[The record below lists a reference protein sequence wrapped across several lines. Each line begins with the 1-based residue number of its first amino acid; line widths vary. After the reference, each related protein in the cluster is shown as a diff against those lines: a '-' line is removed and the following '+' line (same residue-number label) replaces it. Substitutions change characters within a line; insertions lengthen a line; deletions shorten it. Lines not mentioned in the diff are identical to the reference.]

1 MLWIALHPFRSF
13 EPPRHW
19 ALAYTPRVCP
29 FEDALLLEAAA
40 SQRLYRGRR
49 RLLNAVWRTAQQ
61 HGHTTMAVAHTA
73 HAALA
78 LLRSVPDTGSGTV
91 ALHLRDPQHQLDLLP
106 LHTLSAWRPHLAT
119 AHALGCHTLG
129 HVRQLPRSGVAQ
141 RFGPDALMALDR
153 TYGLQPET
161 IVWPELPE
169 IFDVA
174 LELPGRIDH
183 AEGLVFATRRLL
195 RQLVLWLQE
204 RQSGVTQLQLVWSH
218 DRLRRQGTAEGVLEW
233 RTAAPTRDA
242 AHLERVLAERLAR
255 TTLEAPV
262 LGLRLRALGVE
273 ALHTQTA
280 NLLDPTA
287 RGQSDAHATGATA
300 LTQTLEKLCARLGT
314 GQVLRG
320 SLQAQHHPEQMQRW
334 EEATKEPLPGAGK
347 AGKPVG
353 TPAGTPFRS
362 KASARPSSSQLSAQP
377 GTHALL
383 PGWLL
388 PQPLPLSTQ
397 PPDTP
402 CYHGPLQ
409 LLGRPHRVETSWWQ
423 CAEKREGE
431 DEGEDEDEGHAKE
444 KAPAAPG
451 CIQRDYFVAES
462 PRAGLVWV
470 FRERQVAASHLG
482 TPPPGTPP
490 SEASRWFLHGIYG

>member
-1 MLWIALHPFRSF
+1 MLWIALYPLQSF

-49 RLLNAVWRTAQQ
+49 RLLAAVWSTAQQ
-61 HGHTTMAVAHTA
+61 HGHTGMAVAPTA
-73 HAALA
+73 HAALG
-78 LLRSVPDTGSGTV
+78 LLRGGAHGVQGLQGVRV
-91 ALHLRDPQHQLDLLP
+91 AVSHQQLDPLP

-129 HVRQLPRSGVAQ
+129 DVRQLPRPGVAQ
-141 RFGPDALMALDR
+141 RFGTEALRALDH

-161 IVWPELPE
+161 IIWPELPE
-169 IFDVA
+169 VFDVA

-204 RQSGVTQLQLVWSH
+204 RQAGVTHLQLVWSH
-218 DRLRRQGTAEGVLEW
+218 DRLRRHDAVEGVLDW

-242 AHLERVLAERLAR
+242 THLERVLAERLAR

-262 LGLRLRALGVE
+262 LGLRLRALDVE
-273 ALHTQTA
+273 PLHTQTPC
-280 NLLDPTA
+280 LLDPTA
-287 RGQSDAHATGATA
+287 RGQGKAHATGATA

-320 SLQAQHHPEQMQRW
+320 SLQAQHDPGQMQRW

-347 AGKPVG
+347 ANTPAGKPV
-353 TPAGTPFRS
+353 RS
-362 KASARPSSSQLSAQP
+362 KASARPSSSKLSTQP

-397 PPDTP
+397 PPDIP

-409 LLGRPHRVETSWWQ
+409 LLGRAHRVETSWWECPHEAGDDSENDNQ
-423 CAEKREGE
+423 AGS
-431 DEGEDEDEGHAKE
+431 
-444 KAPAAPG
+444 
-451 CIQRDYFVAES
+451 IQRDYFVAES

-470 FRERQVAASHLG
+470 FRERLARSTTAL
-482 TPPPGTPP
+482 TPSTARNAHNTLPGT
-490 SEASRWFLHGIYG
+490 SRWFLHGIYG

>member
-1 MLWIALHPFRSF
+1 MLWIALHPLQPLSPDTPPSSLAGFP
-13 EPPRHW
+13 PPRHW
-19 ALAYTPRVCP
+19 ALAYTPRVRP

-49 RLLNAVWRTAQQ
+49 RLLAAVWRTAQQ
-61 HGHTTMAVAHTA
+61 HGHTAMAVAPTA

-78 LLRSVPDTGSGTV
+78 LLRAGAHSVQGLQGVQV
-91 ALHLRDPQHQLDLLP
+91 AVSHQHLDALP

-119 AHALGCHTLG
+119 AHALGCQTLG
-129 HVRQLPRSGVAQ
+129 DVRQLPRSGVAQ
-141 RFGPDALMALDR
+141 RFGTEALQALDL

-169 IFDVA
+169 VFDVA

-195 RQLVLWLQE
+195 RHLVLWLQE
-204 RQSGVTQLQLVWSH
+204 RQSGVTHLELIWIH
-218 DRLRRQGTAEGVLEW
+218 DRLRHHDAAEGVLDW

-242 AHLERVLAERLAR
+242 THLERILAERLAR

-273 ALHTQTA
+273 PLHTLTPS
-280 NLLDPTA
+280 LLDPGA
-287 RGQSDAHATGATA
+287 RGQGNAHATGATA

-320 SLQAQHHPEQMQRW
+320 SLQAQHNPGQMQRW
-334 EEATKEPLPGAGK
+334 EEATTEPLPGAGK
-347 AGKPVG
+347 LD
-353 TPAGTPFRS
+353 TPGRS
-362 KASARPSSSQLSAQP
+362 KASVRPSSSKLSTQP

-388 PQPLPLSTQ
+388 TQPLPLSTQ

-409 LLGRPHRVETSWWQ
+409 LLGRAHRVETSWWERPQ
-423 CAEKREGE
+423 EAGDDSEIDNQAGS
-431 DEGEDEDEGHAKE
+431 
-444 KAPAAPG
+444 
-451 CIQRDYFVAES
+451 IQRDYFVAES

-470 FRERQVAASHLG
+470 FRERLARTTATSVA
-482 TPPPGTPP
+482 PPG
-490 SEASRWFLHGIYG
+490 ASRWFLHGIYG

>member
-1 MLWIALHPFRSF
+1 MLWIALHPLQPLSPDT
-13 EPPRHW
+13 PPSSWAGFPPPQHW

-49 RLLNAVWRTAQQ
+49 RLLSAVWRTAQQ
-61 HGHTTMAVAHTA
+61 HGHTAMAVAPTA

-78 LLRSVPDTGSGTV
+78 LLRTGVQGVQV
-91 ALHLRDPQHQLDLLP
+91 AVSHQQLDTLP
-106 LHTLSAWRPHLAT
+106 LHTLSAWRPHVAT

-129 HVRQLPRSGVAQ
+129 DVRHLPRSGVGQ
-141 RFGPDALMALDR
+141 RFGPQALHALDC

-169 IFDVA
+169 VFDVA

-204 RQSGVTQLQLVWSH
+204 RQAGVTQLQLVWSH
-218 DRLRRQGTAEGVLEW
+218 DRLRRHDTPEGLLEW

-242 AHLERVLAERLAR
+242 SHLERVLAERLAR

-262 LGLRLRALGVE
+262 LGLRLRAPGVE
-273 ALHTQTA
+273 ALHTQTPS
-280 NLLDPTA
+280 LLDPSA
-287 RGQSDAHATGATA
+287 HGQGAGQATGATA
-300 LTQTLEKLCARLGT
+300 LVQTLEKLCARLGS

-320 SLQAQHHPEQMQRW
+320 QLLAQHHPGQMQRW
-334 EEATKEPLPGAGK
+334 EEATALPPPNREP
-347 AGKPVG
+347 
-353 TPAGTPFRS
+353 
-362 KASARPSSSQLSAQP
+362 AQP
-377 GTHALL
+377 GIHALL

-409 LLGRPHRVETSWWQ
+409 LLGRAHRVETSWWECPQ
-423 CAEKREGE
+423 EAADEPGSEGRSRR
-431 DEGEDEDEGHAKE
+431 
-444 KAPAAPG
+444 
-451 CIQRDYFVAES
+451 IQRDYFVAES

-470 FRERQVAASHLG
+470 FRERLAAAAPTAA
-482 TPPPGTPP
+482 TPTRTSKAPPG
-490 SEASRWFLHGIYG
+490 ASRWFLHGIYG